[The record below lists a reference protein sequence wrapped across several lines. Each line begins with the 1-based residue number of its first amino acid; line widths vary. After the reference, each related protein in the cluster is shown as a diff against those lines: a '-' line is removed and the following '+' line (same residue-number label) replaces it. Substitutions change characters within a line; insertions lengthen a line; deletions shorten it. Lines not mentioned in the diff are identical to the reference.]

1 MSVGRKIIELRDI
14 KGMTRK
20 DLAKK
25 LGVTYDALSKYETD
39 ERQVDHELL
48 IKIADFFEITIDYL
62 LERKTEIV
70 AEEGLFY
77 GLDEEEQNAIRG
89 QADFYRYRKKLPEDS
104 GDGSSGLE
112 NTDREGKKTRFK
124 KAK

>member
-48 IKIADFFEITIDYL
+48 IKMADFFGVTIDYL
-62 LERKTEIV
+62 LERQTEIV

-77 GLDEEEQNAIRG
+77 GLTNEERERLREQAE
-89 QADFYRYRKKLPEDS
+89 FYRCRKKLPEDRR
-104 GDGSSGLE
+104 DGLSGLE
-112 NTDREGKKTRFK
+112 NTDKEGKKPRYK
-124 KAK
+124 RAK

>member
-104 GDGSSGLE
+104 GDGSRGYPS
-112 NTDREGKKTRFK
+112 TGKNGKEPRMK
-124 KAK
+124 KAR

>member
-48 IKIADFFEITIDYL
+48 IKMADFFGVTIDYL
-62 LERKTEIV
+62 LERQTEIV

-77 GLDEEEQNAIRG
+77 GLTNEERERLREQAE
-89 QADFYRYRKKLPEDS
+89 FYRYRKKLPEDRR
-104 GDGSSGLE
+104 DGSSGLP
-112 NTDREGKKTRFK
+112 NTDKEGKKPRYK
-124 KAK
+124 RAK